1 MPIFVLIS
9 SKHVILSSWHVCL
22 SYMYTCAC
30 MFACVGAYV
39 CVHVHLEGHFGSG
52 IFLRCPLPLKLR
64 QEHSLNSDLDDPSQC
79 HWDALPLPLGGWRY
93 RHLLHLPSFHTG
105 SRDPN
110 SSPQACVTNALSTR
124 PSPQPGIVC
133 TCCTSVSCS
142 VKWEE

>member
-1 MPIFVLIS
+1 MS
-9 SKHVILSSWHVCL
+9 VIYVHVC
-22 SYMYTCAC
+22 MHVC
-30 MFACVGAYV
+30 MCG
-39 CVHVHLEGHFGSG
+39 G
-52 IFLRCPLPLKLR
+52 ICMCTRAFRGTLWFRNLLTLPSASKTEA
-64 QEHSLNSDLDDPSQC
+64 EHSLNSDLDDPSQC
-79 HWDALPLPLGGWRY
+79 HWDALPLPLGGWHY
-93 RHLLHLPSFHTG
+93 RRLVHLPSFHTG